1 MEIST
6 VLLGILFL
14 QKCLLNSSSH
24 FIRLLSELLFL
35 IGCRGN
41 INSLIFEKNL
51 FMALVTSLVVLFYC
65 CVTADILTKLLQQC
79 FLIFIVVPW
88 FYLGNSQV
96 SVYRTIGPT
105 LVTLIWQAENEI
117 HVHLLLDDGIMALN
131 SLHLSSVLTNL
142 HNVIIRIIR
151 SACVSYEGRSRIT

>member
-1 MEIST
+1 M
-6 VLLGILFL
+6 
-14 QKCLLNSSSH
+14 
-24 FIRLLSELLFL
+24 
-35 IGCRGN
+35 
-41 INSLIFEKNL
+41 

-105 LVTLIWQAENEI
+105 LVCFVVARFDL
-117 HVHLLLDDGIMALN
+117 V
-131 SLHLSSVLTNL
+131 
-142 HNVIIRIIR
+142 HNVEA
-151 SACVSYEGRSRIT
+151 SFYLP